1 MKLNLKY
8 TALKVD
14 EIEKAKGKAI
24 ELCIDDTRID
34 NMCLFVQ
41 KGLVD
46 DNGKHGVT
54 RNVALS
60 KIDDYWQEYD
70 KQELLLDIIEALVAG
85 GFLPKSPNLTPL
97 KERLNI
103 RVEKANQIIEG
114 LSASETNG
122 EL

>member
-60 KIDDYWQEYD
+60 KIDEYLQEYD
-70 KQELLLDIIEALVAG
+70 KQELLLDIMEALVAG
-85 GFLPKSPNLTPL
+85 GFLPKSVNVKDMRKKVNTYI
-97 KERLNI
+97 KK
-103 RVEKANQIIEG
+103 VTQIDN
-114 LSASETNG
+114 SSDSETNG